1 MRLVAVSARF
11 AASSPILWET
21 QKKKHSGEGPRQR
34 VHARPVL
41 IKVQVGRSQ
50 PLNGEMLQPVVYRG
64 TMSMFYRFFSSVGYI
79 ADLFVFLSYIV
90 DPSSVPIE

>member
-50 PLNGEMLQPVVYRG
+50 PLNGEMLQPVVSG
-64 TMSMFYRFFSSVGYI
+64 EQCQCFTVFFLRWAI
-79 ADLFVFLSYIV
+79 
-90 DPSSVPIE
+90 